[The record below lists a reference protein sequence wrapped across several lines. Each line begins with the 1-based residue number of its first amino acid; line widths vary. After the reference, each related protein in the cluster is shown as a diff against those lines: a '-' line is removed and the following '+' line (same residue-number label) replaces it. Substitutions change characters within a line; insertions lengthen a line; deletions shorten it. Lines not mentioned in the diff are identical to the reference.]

1 MTTYDYTKQVG
12 HLLRRA
18 YQRHVAIF
26 QQIIPDEQLT
36 AAQYVTLC
44 ALLEKQPCSLNDV
57 VRATAID
64 QGTARGVVER
74 LGARKL
80 IMVKPDEIDKRKVL
94 ISLTGQGERL
104 VKKMQ
109 TYGQEISDITMSSL
123 NPAERVAL
131 IYLLSKISEPGKEAA
146 SD

>member
-1 MTTYDYTKQVG
+1 MTQYDYKLQVG

-18 YQRHVAIF
+18 YQRHIAIF
-26 QQIIPDEQLT
+26 QQVIPDAQLT

-64 QGTARGVVER
+64 QGTARGVIER

-80 IMVKPDEIDKRKVL
+80 VVVTPDQNDRRKVL
-94 ISLTGQGERL
+94 ISLTSKGASL
-104 VKKMQ
+104 ISDMQ
-109 TYGQEISDITMSSL
+109 RYGQTISDMTMSAL
-123 NPAERVAL
+123 NSAERVAL
-131 IYLLSKISEPGKEAA
+131 TYLLSKISDPDKEPP
-146 SD
+146 SV